1 MNLLYMIF
9 LGVGLY
15 LLFKWQKK
23 QHNIAQAKLSYLHQ
37 LELDRSEKEIVR
49 LENEKLEADVTYKNR
64 ELSTMTMHLVQR
76 GKVLAR
82 IKEVISTII
91 KNHDINDSSP
101 SFRHLIRLIR
111 DVEKSDEDWDNF
123 SMHFNTVNSD
133 FFNKLKDQHP
143 DLTPNELKLCAYLK
157 MNLSTKEIA
166 QLMNITI
173 KAVEVGRYRLR
184 KKLAIKPDINLYD
197 YLIFLSRGEKKNV

>member
-1 MNLLYMIF
+1 
-9 LGVGLY
+9 
-15 LLFKWQKK
+15 
-23 QHNIAQAKLSYLHQ
+23 
-37 LELDRSEKEIVR
+37 
-49 LENEKLEADVTYKNR
+49 
-64 ELSTMTMHLVQR
+64 MTMHLLQR
-76 GKVLAR
+76 GKVLAK
-82 IKEVISTII
+82 IKDVISLVI

-111 DVEKSDEDWDNF
+111 DVEKSDQDWENF
-123 SMHFNTVNSD
+123 AMHFNMVNTD
-133 FFNKLKDQHP
+133 FFNKLKDRFP

-184 KKLAIKPDINLYD
+184 KKLHIQPETNLYD
-197 YLIFLSRGEKKNV
+197 FLIQVSRGPE

>member
-1 MNLLYMIF
+1 M
-9 LGVGLY
+9 GVPTV
-15 LLFKWQKK
+15 
-23 QHNIAQAKLSYLHQ
+23 S
-37 LELDRSEKEIVR
+37 
-49 LENEKLEADVTYKNR
+49 
-64 ELSTMTMHLVQR
+64 
-76 GKVLAR
+76 
-82 IKEVISTII
+82 
-91 KNHDINDSSP
+91 
-101 SFRHLIRLIR
+101 
-111 DVEKSDEDWDNF
+111 
-123 SMHFNTVNSD
+123 VNSD

-197 YLIFLSRGEKKNV
+197 YLMLLSRGEKKNV